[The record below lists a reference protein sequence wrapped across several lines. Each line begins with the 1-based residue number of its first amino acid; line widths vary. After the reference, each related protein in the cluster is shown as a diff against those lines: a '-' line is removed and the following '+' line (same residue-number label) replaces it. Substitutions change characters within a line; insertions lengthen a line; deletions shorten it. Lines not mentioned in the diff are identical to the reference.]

1 MLEAPVV
8 CASVTELIAGATSRV
23 SLTEGAGKSGARI
36 ERLVMGGQPY
46 VLKHLDL
53 AQDWTMRASGCL
65 RGAPLL
71 AWERGLLARLPDCFN
86 QPIVGVCRVG
96 GEGRAPSGG
105 CAVLM
110 RDVSPWLVPVTDE
123 PISLDQHLRFLRHMA
138 ALHAAFWA
146 CGSECEV
153 VPVMHR
159 YLELSPWL
167 AHAEAAVGSAHLV
180 PRLVGEGWPRSPRPR
195 PRSSSRWP
203 KTRAR
208 WSRRWRAP
216 RRRLCT
222 ATGSWTTWARTP
234 TAGRSC
240 WTGSS
245 RGAARRCPTWPG
257 TWRSTAGVCRRANR
271 TRSPPTAARWRST
284 GSAPRPGGTASWRC
298 ACWARWS
305 SSAGKRRSGVT
316 TRSSRGGRRRRSGP
330 HRSWAESRLR
340 HRGPAVGRGT
350 RAGVRQSGP
359 RAPGP
364 GGRRGG
370 GRAGAGPGGG
380 AGGGGARRA
389 GRRSP
394 VSGQRRLGP
403 GHAAPL

>member
-1 MLEAPVV
+1 MLEAPAV

-153 VPVMHR
+153 IPVMHR

-167 AHAEAAVGSAHLV
+167 TIAEAFVGSGHLV
-180 PRLVGEGWPRSPRPR
+180 PRLVGEGWPRL
-195 PRSSSRWP
+195 
-203 KTRAR
+203 AEV
-208 WSRRWRAP
+208 A
-216 RRRLCT
+216 
-222 ATGSWTTWARTP
+222 
-234 TAGRSC
+234 
-240 WTGSS
+240 
-245 RGAARRCPTWPG
+245 
-257 TWRSTAGVCRRANR
+257 
-271 TRSPPTAARWRST
+271 PTAAAIVTPLARD
-284 GSAPRPGGTASWRC
+284 PGPLVEALEGTPQTFVHSNWKLDNLGTDAD
-298 ACWARWS
+298 
-305 SSAGKRRSGVT
+305 
-316 TRSSRGGRRRRSGP
+316 GRTVVLDWEQP
-330 HRSWAESRLR
+330 
-340 HRGPAVGRGT
+340 GRG
-350 RAGVRQSGP
+350 
-359 RAPGP
+359 APLSDLAWYLAINC
-364 GGRRGG
+364 RRLPQGKQD
-370 GRAGAGPGGG
+370 AIA
-380 AGGGGARRA
+380 AYRRA
-389 GRRSP
+389 LEEHGISTEAWWDR
-394 VSGQRRLGP
+394 QLALCLLGALVQF
-403 GHAAPL
+403 GWEKALGGYDEELAWWETQAVRAAPLLG